1 MEAKL
6 QAIAFH
12 SKLKTLIG
20 DVIVQGRIT
29 VRDQDCLLVSM
40 PPIEEKKALQKK
52 NEEKEQRVFWELLNL
67 PMSTRHSKVFQ
78 YAYLHNSN
86 GRKCGAEECQGDAIA
101 LGGWP
106 DECRAL
112 LCQDHLEAEIG
123 KNGMSA

>member
-40 PPIEEKKALQKK
+40 PPIEEEKKAPQKK
-52 NEEKEQRVFWELLNL
+52 DEEKEQRVFWELLNL
-67 PMSTRHSKVFQ
+67 PMSTRHSKDFQ

-86 GRKCGAEECQGDAIA
+86 GRKCGVEGCQSDVVA
-101 LGGWP
+101 LGGWA
-106 DECRAL
+106 DERKAL
-112 LCQDHLEAEIG
+112 LCQDHLQAEIG
-123 KNGMSA
+123 NNME